1 MKDAHHNNDSV
12 AINLGFKNGSIATIS
27 YFSNGNKEFAKEYI
41 EVFNGGVIAKIEDFT
56 TLTVY
61 GKNKN
66 ITKSNQDKG
75 HKNEV
80 AEFINALSKG
90 KELPISF
97 DEIYNSTFATFAVLD
112 SISNNGQ
119 KIVLPE

>member
-56 TLTVY
+56 TLSVY
-61 GKNKN
+61 GKSKN
-66 ITKSNQDKG
+66 IIKSNQDKG

-80 AEFINALSKG
+80 AEFITALSMG

-119 KIVLPE
+119 KIVIPE